1 MLFRIISFLC
11 LVAFSFSVQSA
22 EDYYVLDINK
32 LSAEIKKTENF
43 TLSSTIKNK
52 SLYSYGS
59 GLNLNDSYSTNTNEW
74 NERWLGGN
82 KNISSNKNIPSIV
95 YVAGYGLVFEI
106 DIIYDVKDNKPL
118 ANELENTYKKLL
130 AENGYKRENDFFNL
144 LSLKES
150 YIKDNSI
157 IEIMY
162 RLGNFYIKINNKD
175 FLDNKD
181 NLETSTYK
189 AVLL

>member
-1 MLFRIISFLC
+1 MLFRIISFLF
-11 LVAFSFSVQSA
+11 LVVFSFSVQSA

-32 LSAEIKKTENF
+32 LSSEIKKTETF

-52 SLYSYGS
+52 SFYSYGP
-59 GLNLNDSYSTNTNEW
+59 GLDLNDSYSTNTNEW
-74 NERWLGGN
+74 NDRWLGVS
-82 KNISSNKNIPSIV
+82 KNSPFNKNIPSIV
-95 YVAGYGLVFEI
+95 YIAGYGLVFEI
-106 DIIYDVKDNKPL
+106 DIIYNVKDNKPL
-118 ANELENTYKKLL
+118 ANELKNTYKKLL
-130 AENGYKRENDFFNL
+130 ADNGYKRESDFFNF

-181 NLETSTYK
+181 NLENPKYK

>member
-1 MLFRIISFLC
+1 MLFRIISFLF

-32 LSAEIKKTENF
+32 LSAEIKKTETF

-74 NERWLGGN
+74 NERWLEGN

-95 YVAGYGLVFEI
+95 YIAGFGLVFEI

-130 AENGYKRENDFFNL
+130 AENGYKRETDFFNF

-150 YIKDNSI
+150 YIKDNSV